1 MGSVATLSGSLL
13 VRKGEAR
20 PAVLSAVPAQRFDLA
35 TTGGG
40 ARPRPRL
47 ARAGGGPPGGP
58 APHPVAMTLR
68 LDGERHRRLRLF
80 AACTERSMQSILV
93 AALDAYI
100 ARACADDDHGC
111 ACLRDGVPSPT
122 CPGGASD
129 HA

>member
-20 PAVLSAVPAQRFDLA
+20 PAVLSHAPAQRVDLA
-35 TTGGG
+35 TAAGGV
-40 ARPRPRL
+40 RPRPRL
-47 ARAGGGPPGGP
+47 ARAGGGAGGGP

-80 AACTERSMQSILV
+80 AACTDRSMQSVLV

-111 ACLRDGVPSPT
+111 ACLRDGLSFSA
-122 CPGGASD
+122 CPGASD
-129 HA
+129 RA